1 MDTVTN
7 LPSLTPDPQTAC
19 LRADPMMERRTFLG
33 TLGLSVLAAPLASE
47 AQQTR
52 KIPRVGVLGG
62 QSPEDSPAPP
72 ILALRQG
79 LRELG
84 YVEGQNIA
92 IEWRWA
98 HGKLERFPDLAAEL
112 VKLKV
117 DIIVASTGPSV
128 QAAQRA
134 TGTIPIVM
142 GFVSD
147 PVALGLVASLA
158 RPGGNITGLGVPTS
172 EMVGKRLQ
180 LLQEIAPTVARIAIL
195 SDPSQPGTD
204 LRETEAAARALGVQ
218 RQVWQVRSDGELD
231 RVFAAIA
238 RERAAGIVVLPSTVL
253 YASRARIAQL
263 AAKHRLPTSGWT
275 RELSEAGCLMS
286 YGANQHDI
294 ARRAASFVDKILKGA
309 KPADLPVEQP
319 TNFEFVINMKTAK
332 ALGLT
337 IPPSLLGRADEVIQ

>member
-1 MDTVTN
+1 MIT
-7 LPSLTPDPQTAC
+7 
-19 LRADPMMERRTFLG
+19 RRTFLAG
-33 TLGLSVLAAPLASE
+33 TGAVLLAAPLAAE

-62 QSPEDSPAPP
+62 QSPTDSPAPP

-117 DIIVASTGPSV
+117 DIIVAATVPGV
-128 QAAQRA
+128 QAAQKA
-134 TGTIPIVM
+134 TRTIPIVM

-147 PVALGLVASLA
+147 PVAFGLVASLA
-158 RPGGNITGLGVPTS
+158 RPGGNTTGLGVPTPEIS
-172 EMVGKRLQ
+172 GKRLQ
-180 LLQEIAPTVARIAIL
+180 LLRELVPTVGRVAVL
-195 SDPSQPGTD
+195 SDPSQPGISVD
-204 LRETEAAARALGVQ
+204 LKGTEVAARALGVQ
-218 RQVWQVRSDGELD
+218 LQVAEARSGGELD
-231 RVFAAIA
+231 RAFAAIA
-238 RERAAGIVVLPSTVL
+238 RERVGGIVVLPSTVL

-263 AAKHRLPTSGWT
+263 AAKRRLPTSGWV
-275 RELSEAGCLMS
+275 REFPEAGCLMS
-286 YGANQHDI
+286 YGANQSDV
-294 ARRAASFVDKILKGA
+294 ARRAAYFVDKILKGA

>member
-1 MDTVTN
+1 V
-7 LPSLTPDPQTAC
+7 L
-19 LRADPMMERRTFLG
+19 
-33 TLGLSVLAAPLASE
+33 LAAPLAAE

-62 QSPEDSPAPP
+62 QSPTDSPAPP

-117 DIIVASTGPSV
+117 DIIVAATVPGV
-128 QAAQRA
+128 QAAQKA
-134 TGTIPIVM
+134 TRTIPIVM

-147 PVALGLVASLA
+147 PVAFGLVASLA
-158 RPGGNITGLGVPTS
+158 RPGGNTTGLGVPTPEIS
-172 EMVGKRLQ
+172 GKRLQ
-180 LLQEIAPTVARIAIL
+180 LLRELVPTVGRVAVL
-195 SDPSQPGTD
+195 SDPSQPGISVD
-204 LRETEAAARALGVQ
+204 LKGTEVAARALGVQ
-218 RQVWQVRSDGELD
+218 LQVAEARSGGELD
-231 RVFAAIA
+231 RAFAAIA
-238 RERAAGIVVLPSTVL
+238 RERVGGIVVLPSTVL

-263 AAKHRLPTSGWT
+263 AAKRRLPTSGWV
-275 RELSEAGCLMS
+275 REFPEAGCLMS
-286 YGANQHDI
+286 YGANQSDV
-294 ARRAASFVDKILKGA
+294 ARRAAYFVDKILKGA

>member
-1 MDTVTN
+1 MID
-7 LPSLTPDPQTAC
+7 
-19 LRADPMMERRTFLG
+19 RRTLLAG
-33 TLGLSVLAAPLASE
+33 TGAVLLAAPLVVE
-47 AQQTR
+47 AQETR
-52 KIPRVGVLGG
+52 KVPRVGVLGG
-62 QSPEDSPAPP
+62 QSPEISPP

-79 LRELG
+79 LSELG

-98 HGKLERFPDLAAEL
+98 RGNDERFPDLAAEL

-117 DIIVASTGPSV
+117 DIIVAATTPGA

-134 TGTIPIVM
+134 TKTIPIVM

-147 PVALGLVASLA
+147 PVALGLVANLA

-180 LLQEIAPTVARIAIL
+180 LLREVAPTVARIAAL
-195 SDPSQPGTD
+195 SDPSQSGID
-204 LRETEAAARALGVQ
+204 LRETEAAARAMGVQ
-218 RQVWQVRSDGELD
+218 LQVWQVRSDGELD

-238 RERAAGIVVLPSTVL
+238 RGRAIGIIVLGGTRL
-253 YASRARIAQL
+253 FAYRARIAQL
-263 AAKHRLPTSGWT
+263 AVKHRLPTSGFT
-275 RELSEAGCLMS
+275 RELTEAGCLMS
-286 YGANQHDI
+286 YGVTNSDV
-294 ARRAASFVDKILKGA
+294 ARRAAYFVDRILKGA

-319 TNFEFVINMKTAK
+319 TKFDLVINLKTAK

-337 IPPSLLGRADEVIQ
+337 IPPSLLQRADEVIQ

>member
-1 MDTVTN
+1 MI
-7 LPSLTPDPQTAC
+7 
-19 LRADPMMERRTFLG
+19 ERRAFIAGALGFL
-33 TLGLSVLAAPLASE
+33 TAPLAAE

-84 YVEGQNIA
+84 YVEGQNVA

-117 DIIVASTGPSV
+117 DIIVAATVPGV
-128 QAAQRA
+128 QAAQKA
-134 TGTIPIVM
+134 TRTIPIVM

-147 PVALGLVASLA
+147 PVAFGLVSSLA
-158 RPGGNITGLGVPTS
+158 RPGGNTTGLGVPTPEIS
-172 EMVGKRLQ
+172 GKRLQ
-180 LLQEIAPTVARIAIL
+180 LLREVSPTVGRVAVL
-195 SDPSQPGTD
+195 SDPSQPGISVD
-204 LRETEAAARALGVQ
+204 LKGTEVAARALSVQ
-218 RQVWQVRSDGELD
+218 LQVAEARSTGELD
-231 RVFAAIA
+231 RAFAAIA
-238 RERAAGIVVLPSTVL
+238 RERVAGIVVLPSTVL
-253 YASRARIAQL
+253 YASRVRIAQL
-263 AAKHRLPTSGWT
+263 AAKHRLPTSGWA
-275 RELSEAGCLMS
+275 REFPEAGCLMS
-286 YGANQHDI
+286 YGANLPDV
-294 ARRAASFVDKILKGA
+294 ARRAAYFVDKILKGA

-319 TNFEFVINMKTAK
+319 TKFELVINLKTAK

-337 IPPSLLGRADEVIQ
+337 IPPSLLQRADEIIQ